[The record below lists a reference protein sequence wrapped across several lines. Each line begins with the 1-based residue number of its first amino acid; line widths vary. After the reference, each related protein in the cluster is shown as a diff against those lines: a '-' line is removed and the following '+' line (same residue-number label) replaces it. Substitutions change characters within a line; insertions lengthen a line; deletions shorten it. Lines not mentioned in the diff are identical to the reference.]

1 MRNPNSKVRK
11 ISDFITNAGNRT
23 HIRYE
28 ARFDGKG
35 VKLEAV
41 GSEDIQMSIDSFA
54 PYTDLNYMLHRLSV
68 GDTSVLSGRQA
79 IYGDFSAL
87 PQNPVDM
94 INVLNSAEQSFSQ
107 LPADEKAA
115 FNNDY
120 RVWLANLLNS
130 ASNTD
135 VDISVSAKPVV
146 EKPSVEEKGS
156 VNSES

>member
-1 MRNPNSKVRK
+1 MRNSNSKVSK
-11 ISDFITNAGNRT
+11 ICDFISNAGNRT

-79 IYGDFSAL
+79 IYGDFSSL

-107 LPADEKAA
+107 LPGDEKAA

-120 RVWLANLLNS
+120 RVWLADLLNS

-135 VDISVSAKPVV
+135 VDNSVSGKPAL
-146 EKPSVEEKGS
+146 EQLSAEEKGS

>member
-1 MRNPNSKVRK
+1 
-11 ISDFITNAGNRT
+11 
-23 HIRYE
+23 
-28 ARFDGKG
+28 
-35 VKLEAV
+35 
-41 GSEDIQMSIDSFA
+41 
-54 PYTDLNYMLHRLSV
+54 
-68 GDTSVLSGRQA
+68 
-79 IYGDFSAL
+79 
-87 PQNPVDM
+87 M

-135 VDISVSAKPVV
+135 VDISVSDKPAV
-146 EKPSVEEKGS
+146 EQPSAEKKGS

>member
-1 MRNPNSKVRK
+1 
-11 ISDFITNAGNRT
+11 
-23 HIRYE
+23 
-28 ARFDGKG
+28 
-35 VKLEAV
+35 
-41 GSEDIQMSIDSFA
+41 
-54 PYTDLNYMLHRLSV
+54 MLHRLSV

-79 IYGDFSAL
+79 IYGDFSGL

-130 ASNTD
+130 FSNTD
-135 VDISVSAKPVV
+135 DDISVPDKPAV
-146 EKPSVEEKGS
+146 EQPSVDVEGG
-156 VNSES
+156 VNNES

>member
-1 MRNPNSKVRK
+1 MRNPFAKVHK
-11 ISDFITNAGNRT
+11 VSEFATSPGNRI
-23 HIRYE
+23 HVRYE
-28 ARFDGKG
+28 ARFNGKG
-35 VKLEAV
+35 VTLEAV
-41 GSEDIQMSIDSFA
+41 GSEDIQVSIDSFA

-79 IYGDFSAL
+79 IYGDFSGL

-107 LPADEKAA
+107 LPVDEKAA

-120 RVWLANLLNS
+120 RVWLASLLTS
-130 ASNTD
+130 ASNPD
-135 VDISVSAKPVV
+135 ADISVPDKPSV
-146 EKPSVEEKGS
+146 EQPSVEEKGG

>member
-1 MRNPNSKVRK
+1 MRNPNAKVRK
-11 ISDFITNAGNRT
+11 ISEFFTCPGDRT

-41 GSEDIQMSIDSFA
+41 GSEDIQVSIDSFA

-79 IYGDFSAL
+79 IYGDFSGL
-87 PQNPVDM
+87 PQNPVDL
-94 INVLNSAEQSFSQ
+94 INVLNSAELSFSK

-120 RVWLANLLNS
+120 RVWLANLLTS
-130 ASNTD
+130 ISNPD
-135 VDISVSAKPVV
+135 VDISVSD
-146 EKPSVEEKGS
+146 KPSVEQPFVEEKGG